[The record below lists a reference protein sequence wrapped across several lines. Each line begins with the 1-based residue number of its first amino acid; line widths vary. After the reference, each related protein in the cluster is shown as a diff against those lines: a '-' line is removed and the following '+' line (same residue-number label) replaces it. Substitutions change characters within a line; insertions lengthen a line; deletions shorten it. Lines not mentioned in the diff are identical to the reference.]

1 MAQCSWAG
9 GGARL
14 AGVKVKGSVVALVSS
29 YWQQCGRQQPRW
41 QPPLLSRTACP
52 CPVLSCPDPPP
63 AIAMA
68 WMDSRVLNLD
78 IDTLGK
84 LLPRLS
90 VRLQS
95 PDKAATSIRIKKD
108 L

>member
-1 MAQCSWAG
+1 MAATSTFPH
-9 GGARL
+9 RL
-14 AGVKVKGSVVALVSS
+14 S
-29 YWQQCGRQQPRW
+29 
-41 QPPLLSRTACP
+41 
-52 CPVLSCPDPPP
+52 LSCPDPPP